1 MKGELKIIFAGWARS
16 GRYSVDMSLIPPPS
30 PGFATIDF
38 ETTGFYAEG
47 TDRAIEISVVHS
59 EPDGTITG
67 QWETLINPGRD
78 LGRQDIHGITAREI
92 LRAPQFGG
100 ITAELVDLL
109 SQRVIVAHN
118 ASFDMRFL
126 EAELGRAA
134 YWAGVPFVSLCTMR
148 LARTHLGGSSTLADC
163 CAAFD
168 IDLSGAHRAAVDAR
182 ATAEL
187 LGAFVA
193 STGQASWR
201 DLLSQAERLAPHAGE
216 RSEWLARAGVEEYSP
231 SFLERIV
238 DRVPDISDSDEQAE
252 YVALVERCL
261 LDRYLSEHEKD
272 ALVAFADRSGLS
284 RTTVERLHH
293 DYLAA
298 LVKIAWSDGVV
309 TDQECSDLIAVAQL
323 LEVPIEMVAEAV
335 AQPVEAED
343 RPVATAFSLNA
354 GDIVVLTGDME
365 RARSEWEQRLRE
377 HGIVPKPAVTKAA
390 RLVVAAD
397 PDSLSGKA
405 RKARDYGI
413 PIVGEAWLAERY
425 A

>member
-1 MKGELKIIFAGWARS
+1 M
-16 GRYSVDMSLIPPPS
+16 SVIPS
-30 PGFATIDF
+30 PSTGFATIDF
-38 ETTGFYAEG
+38 ETTGFHAEG

-78 LGRQDIHGITAREI
+78 LGRQDIHGISAREI
-92 LRAPQFGG
+92 LRAPQFSH
-100 ITAELVDLL
+100 IAADLVDLL
-109 SQRVIVAHN
+109 SQRVVVAHN

-126 EAELGRAA
+126 QAELGRAA
-134 YWAGVPFVSLCTMR
+134 YWGGASFVSLCTMR
-148 LARTHLGGSSTLADC
+148 LARTHLGGSTALADC

-168 IDLSGAHRAAVDAR
+168 IDLIGGHRAAVDAR

-193 STGQASWR
+193 STGLSSWT
-201 DLLSQAERLAPHAGE
+201 DFLSRAERLAPHAGE
-216 RSEWLARAGVEEYSP
+216 RLPWLARSGVEEYSP

-238 DRVPDISDSDEQAE
+238 DRVPDVSDSDEQAE
-252 YVALVERCL
+252 YIALVERCL

-272 ALVAFADRSGLS
+272 ALVAQADRTGLG
-284 RTTVERLHH
+284 RAVVGRLHR
-293 DYLAA
+293 DYLSA
-298 LVKIAWSDGVV
+298 LVRIAWSDGVV
-309 TDQECSDLIAVAQL
+309 TDDERADLLAVAQL
-323 LEVPIEMVAEAV
+323 LEVPTEVVIDAVSRPAEVAEVTPAN
-335 AQPVEAED
+335 
-343 RPVATAFSLNA
+343 AFALTP
-354 GDIVVLTGDME
+354 GDIVVLTGDMA
-365 RARSEWEQRLRE
+365 RPRSEWEQRLRE
-377 HGIVPKPAVTKAA
+377 HGFIPRPAVTKAA
-390 RLVVAAD
+390 RLVIAGD

>member
-1 MKGELKIIFAGWARS
+1 MLAIM
-16 GRYSVDMSLIPPPS
+16 SVIPTPS
-30 PGFATIDF
+30 SGFATIDF
-38 ETTGFYAEG
+38 ETTGFHAEG

-78 LGRQDIHGITAREI
+78 LGRQDIHGISAREI
-92 LRAPQFGG
+92 LRAPQFSH
-100 ITAELVDLL
+100 ITADLVDLL
-109 SQRVIVAHN
+109 SQRVVVAHN

-126 EAELGRAA
+126 QAELGRAA
-134 YWAGVPFVSLCTMR
+134 YWGGVPFVSLCTMR
-148 LARTHLGGSSTLADC
+148 LARTHLGGSTTLADC

-168 IDLSGAHRAAVDAR
+168 IDLNGGHRAAVDAR

-193 STGQASWR
+193 STGLSSWTE
-201 DLLSQAERLAPHAGE
+201 LLGSAERLAPHPGE
-216 RSEWLARAGVEEYSP
+216 RHPWLARTGVEEYSP

-261 LDRYLSEHEKD
+261 LDRYLSEHEKN
-272 ALVAFADRSGLS
+272 ALVAHADRTGLG
-284 RTTVERLHH
+284 RATVERLHR
-293 DYLAA
+293 DYLSA
-298 LVKIAWSDGVV
+298 LVRIAWSDGVV
-309 TDQECSDLIAVAQL
+309 TEDERADLLAVAHL
-323 LEVPIEMVAEAV
+323 LEVPAEVVLDALARPVEVAEA
-335 AQPVEAED
+335 APAEAFALT
-343 RPVATAFSLNA
+343 P
-354 GDIVVLTGDME
+354 GDIVVLTGDMA
-365 RARSEWEQRLRE
+365 RPRSEWEKRLRE
-377 HGIVPKPAVTKAA
+377 HGFTPKPAVTKAA
-390 RLVVAAD
+390 RLVIAAD

>member
-1 MKGELKIIFAGWARS
+1 MTS
-16 GRYSVDMSLIPPPS
+16 IPVPS
-30 PGFATIDF
+30 SGFATIDF

-78 LGRQDIHGITAREI
+78 LGRQDIHGISAREI
-92 LRAPQFGG
+92 LRAPQFTG
-100 ITAELVDLL
+100 ITADLVDLL
-109 SQRVIVAHN
+109 SQRVVVAHN

-134 YWAGVPFVSLCTMR
+134 YWAGVPFVSICTMR

-163 CAAFD
+163 CDAFD

-193 STGQASWR
+193 STGQYSWR
-201 DLLSQAERLAPHAGE
+201 DLLGQAERLAPYAGE
-216 RSEWLARAGVEEYSP
+216 RGEWLARSNVEDYSP
-231 SFLERIV
+231 SFLERIL
-238 DRVPDISDSDEQAE
+238 DRVPDVSDTDEQAE

-272 ALVAFADRSGLS
+272 ALVAFAERSGLP
-284 RTTVERLHH
+284 RTTVERLHR

-298 LVKIAWSDGVV
+298 LVKIAWADGVI
-309 TDQECSDLIAVAQL
+309 TEAERADLISVAQL
-323 LEVPIEMVAEAV
+323 LEVPVQIVLDAV
-335 AQPVEAED
+335 AQPVEIVEPPA
-343 RPVATAFSLNA
+343 ATSAFVLNP
-354 GDIVVLTGDME
+354 GDIVVLTGEMT

-377 HGIVPKPAVTKAA
+377 HGIVAKPAVTKAA

-413 PIVGEAWLAERY
+413 PIVGESWLAERY